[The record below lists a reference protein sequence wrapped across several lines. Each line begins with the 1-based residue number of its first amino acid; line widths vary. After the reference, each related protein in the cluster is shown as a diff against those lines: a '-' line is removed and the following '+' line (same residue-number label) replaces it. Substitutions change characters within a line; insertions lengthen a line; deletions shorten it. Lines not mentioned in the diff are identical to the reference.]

1 MKKIQKI
8 GFISLPSIFILVG
21 IACLAAGIATEDSV
35 LKIMGASWLPLGI
48 LNLVLAIHIIKK
60 EK

>member
-21 IACLAAGIATEDSV
+21 IICLIAGIAAEDNT
-35 LKIMGASWLPLGI
+35 LKIMGASWIPLGI
-48 LNLVLAIHIIKK
+48 LGLILVVSIFKK
-60 EK
+60 ET